1 MKMNHDTEIE
11 RFLDQTLDHAVREA
25 AIYGSGF
32 AVHEVTAANA
42 LALAVF
48 AFTAKTTRDVEIAE
62 KAEAEFRR
70 RVALLSEPHEAMH

>member
-1 MKMNHDTEIE
+1 MQQNTEVAAFI
-11 RFLDQTLDHAVREA
+11 DVTLDHAVKEA

-48 AFTAKTTRDVEIAE
+48 SFVAKTTRDIDQAE
-62 KAEAEFRR
+62 AAEAEFRR
-70 RVALLSEPHEAMH
+70 RVALLAEPHGALN

>member
-1 MKMNHDTEIE
+1 MDHNAEVAA
-11 RFLDQTLDHAVREA
+11 FLDMTLDHAVKEA

-48 AFTAKTTRDVEIAE
+48 AFTAKTTRDIDIAE
-62 KAEAEFRR
+62 KAEDEFRR